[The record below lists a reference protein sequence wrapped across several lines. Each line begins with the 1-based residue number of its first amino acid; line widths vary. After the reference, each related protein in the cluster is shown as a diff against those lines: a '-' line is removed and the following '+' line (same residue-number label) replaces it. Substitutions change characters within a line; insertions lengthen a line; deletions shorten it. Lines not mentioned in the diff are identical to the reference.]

1 MTQRGAARKEDQMMR
16 TSRRTRS
23 LLGAVAL
30 MLVAAGIVALTATA
44 QTNRAQDVTIT
55 WMTFETPNLP
65 ASFWDDVRTRF
76 EAANRGTNVKRLVTP
91 TLDRDGYAKQL
102 LASGQFPDV
111 LQAITPQDYV
121 SQGLL
126 YAFTPAEV
134 ASWHVTTPTAGSIGG
149 KQYSIPNEAQV
160 IPLVYYNKSVF
171 RRLHLRVP
179 TTWAQFVGVCRRIK
193 AAGITPIELGG
204 SKDTWA
210 SWIFLGGIFSVD
222 VLGKNPNWI
231 LQRKAGKVHFTDPL
245 VRRAFAKWA
254 ALAKAGYFN
263 KDALSLDYPHMQQA
277 FLAGKAAMYPMGSWA
292 ASASAVGASKFGTGV
307 FRLPTGDGSIVE
319 PDFAAGGVFVN
330 AKSPHLAAAKKL
342 AAFWALDKKTD
353 DALARNDAG
362 LMTIKGYKAPSG
374 LPRVYYETLKLFT
387 QPGSRRHK
395 IKRVDVMFF
404 NRGDRAS
411 VPGMDAFYAQAA
423 QAVLLGKSVQS
434 QLRFLDAQWKKASR

>member
-1 MTQRGAARKEDQMMR
+1 MMR
-16 TSRRTRS
+16 TSRRRRA
-23 LLGAVAL
+23 LLGTVAL
-30 MLVAAGIVALTATA
+30 LLVAAGVAALTAAA
-44 QTNRAQDVTIT
+44 QTKRQQDVTIT

-65 ASFWDDVRTRF
+65 ASFWEDVRTRF
-76 EAANRGTNVKRLVTP
+76 EAANPGINVKRLVTP

-134 ASWHVTTPTAGSIGG
+134 ASWHVTTPKAGTIGG
-149 KQYSIPNEAQV
+149 KQYSIPQEAQV
-160 IPLVYYNKSVF
+160 IPLVYYNKSIF
-171 RRLHLRVP
+171 RKLHLKVP
-179 TTWAQFVGVCRRIK
+179 TTWAQFVAVCKKIK

-231 LQRKAGKVHFTDPL
+231 VQRKSGKVHFTDPL
-245 VRRAFAKWA
+245 VRNAFAKWA

-263 KDALSLDYPHMQQA
+263 KDALSLDYAHMQQE

-292 ASASAVGASKFGTGV
+292 ASAPAVGASKFGTGV
-307 FRLPTGDGSIVE
+307 FRLPSANGTIVE
-319 PDFAAGGVFVN
+319 PDFAAGGVFVS
-330 AKSPHLAAAKKL
+330 AKSDHLDAAKKL
-342 AAFWALDKKTD
+342 AQFWALDKKTD
-353 DALARNDAG
+353 NALARNDAG

-374 LPRVYYETLKLFT
+374 LPAVYYQTLKLFT
-387 QPGSRRHK
+387 QPSTKKHK
-395 IKRVDVMFF
+395 VKRVDVMFF

-411 VPGMDAFYAQAA
+411 APGMDAFYAQAA
-423 QAVLLGKSVQS
+423 QSILLGKSVQS
-434 QLRFLDAQWKKASR
+434 QLKFLDAQWKKASSQK